1 MPVPRTRVGR
11 LNVSSHLIHSKP
23 LEGRSYYSH
32 FTAEETGTQIHTM
45 IALYHTTKPKFPRIE
60 PRGNNWG
67 KQNKQTKMTSVSG

>member
-32 FTAEETGTQIHTM
+32 FTAEETGTHTYNDCPPP
-45 IALYHTTKPKFPRIE
+45 YHKTKVPE
-60 PRGNNWG
+60 N
-67 KQNKQTKMTSVSG
+67 